1 MNFNQL
7 IHFCTVL
14 CSLLL
19 FVHCCWIVF
28 FFFFDLVYRLFLL
41 SRILPAVELS
51 MNEVIFRYY
60 KRTRENVHQS
70 SKVEK
75 KEVNS
80 SKHSVLMPKRSDD

>member
-7 IHFCTVL
+7 IHCCTVL

-19 FVHCCWIVF
+19 FVHCCCWFV
-28 FFFFDLVYRLFLL
+28 FFFDLVYRLFLL
-41 SRILPAVELS
+41 SRILRAVELS
-51 MNEVIFRYY
+51 MNEVIFRYC

-70 SKVEK
+70 SKAEK

-80 SKHSVLMPKRSDD
+80 TKHSVLMPKHADD